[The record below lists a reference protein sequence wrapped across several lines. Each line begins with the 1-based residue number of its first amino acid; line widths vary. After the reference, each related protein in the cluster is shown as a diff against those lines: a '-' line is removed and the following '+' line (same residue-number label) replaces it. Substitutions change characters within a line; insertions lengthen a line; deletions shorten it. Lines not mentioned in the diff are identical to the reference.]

1 MAPSL
6 FDDYVDVPNVET
18 GPDFDAADDR
28 TLRMASQPVDKALLD
43 SLIRYQETFLSHVE
57 SDAAPEAMARAQT
70 AALTDS
76 GLTLKT
82 VEWGLSVLRAFGG
95 RRWTAQRLQSKL
107 TELEA
112 TSGAEVDALRQ
123 RIQTELKKQERHTE
137 ALGRRYGPDTV
148 VLLRE
153 HEPVLVALH
162 TRLTKVLSR
171 G

>member
-6 FDDYVDVPNVET
+6 FDDYLDVRNVET

-28 TLRMASQPVDKALLD
+28 TLRMASRPVDKGMLDALV
-43 SLIRYQETFLSHVE
+43 RYQETFLAHVE
-57 SDAAPEAMARAQT
+57 ADVRPEAMARAQT
-70 AALTDS
+70 EALAAS
-76 GLTLKT
+76 GLDLKA

-95 RRWTAQRLQSKL
+95 RRWTLQRLQSKL

-112 TSGAEVDALRQ
+112 ARGPEVDALRQ
-123 RIQTELKKQERHTE
+123 RVRDELQKQERHTE
-137 ALGRRYGPDTV
+137 ALSRRYGAETV
-148 VLLRE
+148 ALLRE
-153 HEPVLVALH
+153 HEATLVALH